1 MPFILFEIELPA
13 NNNDAYV
20 EQEYIYNNR
29 QLYVDRI
36 NLSVAYQAMRDNL
49 ILLYIIIKS
58 NYLKTNHLI
67 ILSFSRF
74 FPIKAEQLAQESI
87 IKSFD
92 LKQATLSLPN
102 LLQEQSHISI
112 LIFRYLQTILNIFP

>member
-1 MPFILFEIELPA
+1 MLLS
-13 NNNDAYV
+13 
-20 EQEYIYNNR
+20 YIYNNS

-36 NLSVAYQAMRDNL
+36 NRSVAYQAMRDNW
-49 ILLYIIIKS
+49 ILLYIIIKN
-58 NYLKTNHLI
+58 NYRKTNHLI
-67 ILSFSRF
+67 IFVVF
-74 FPIKAEQLAQESI
+74 AIFPIKAEQLAQESI

-92 LKQATLSLPN
+92 LKQATLSLSN